1 MISSQEGTEDR
12 RPLALFLL
20 PDRWRADCSS
30 ADSAWAGG
38 VAAGSGSGCAGVVVA
53 EAASDSAVTGVAA
66 GVPTGPAGVT
76 VAGSVAV
83 AGSGAAGA

>member
-20 PDRWRADCSS
+20 PGRWRADCSS

-38 VAAGSGSGCAGVVVA
+38 VSAGSGSGCAGVVVA
-53 EAASDSAVTGVAA
+53 EAAGESAVAGVAA
-66 GVPTGPAGVT
+66 DVPTDPAGVT
-76 VAGSVAV
+76 VVGSAAV
-83 AGSGAAGA
+83 AGSDCAGA